1 MTARAVLIGTGVT
14 VLIAVATPYSDLV
27 MRGTWVG
34 LTAFPISSFFVLVA
48 LALGLNPLL
57 RRLGKTLSTREL
69 LTVFCM
75 ALVAAGIPSFGLTGL
90 LIPYMAGPRYFASPE
105 NQWDEVLLPHLPS
118 CLAPRDDSAIVAL
131 YEGTSATGV
140 PWAVWL
146 GPLLSWTVLAAAL
159 YLCIFCLCSLLRRP
173 WVDDEKLVFPLT
185 QLPGD
190 LAEVDSGRTFPP
202 LFRNPVMWGFAA
214 VPLLIHTLNGLH
226 FYFPAIPSIPVHRLD
241 LGIYLRERPWTAMS
255 PLWMR
260 FSFTAIGVSYL
271 LPAELSFSLWFF
283 FLFFLAQQVIGSA
296 LGYTMPKVQAY
307 PVRQFVAHQMVG
319 GILWFGVFLLWN
331 ARSRLKA
338 ALDTAR
344 RRDWSQPPGEAMGH
358 GKAFAGLALGMGII
372 CAWGELAGAGVTA
385 TLVMFLLFFV
395 VHLVAVRLVCE
406 GGMLYVQHPFR
417 PMNMILAATGSARL
431 GAQRIATLNL
441 FDHLFMLDN
450 RSPLMP
456 CLMQSLKLSDRAGTP
471 RRQLTLALAWSVGLA
486 AICSYVAYL
495 RLMYAHGGLS
505 LNPWFTTYYTR
516 SLYSSW
522 TANLITHGQAASP
535 VTFVTMAVGAATVV
549 FLLAM
554 HRNFLWWPLHP
565 IGYLMGASWPMIN
578 FWFPI
583 LLGWAAKSLIM
594 RYGGARA
601 YRYLIAGFVGFIF
614 AEFTS
619 AGVWVVVDFFA
630 GVRGHEI
637 FSF

>member
-1 MTARAVLIGTGVT
+1 MTARSVLIGTAMV
-14 VLIAVATPYSDLV
+14 VLVAVATPYSDLV

-34 LTAFPISSFFVLVA
+34 LTAFPISSFFVLVV
-48 LALGLNPLL
+48 LALGINPVL
-57 RRLGKTLSTREL
+57 RRFSKPLTTGEM

-105 NQWDEVLLPHLPS
+105 NRWEETLLPHLPS
-118 CLAPRDDSAIVAL
+118 WLGPRSERAVVEL
-131 YEGTSATGV
+131 YEGTRAAAGV
-140 PWAVWL
+140 PWAEWL
-146 GPLLSWTVLAAAL
+146 LPLLSWTVLVAAL
-159 YLCIFCLCSLLRRP
+159 YLCFFCIASLLRRP
-173 WVDDEKLVFPLT
+173 WVDDEKLVFPLM

-190 LAEVDSGRTFPP
+190 LAEIEPRHALPP
-202 LFRNPVMWGFAA
+202 LFRSPVMWGFAA

-241 LGIYLRERPWTAMS
+241 LGMYLRQRPWTAMS

-260 FSFTAIGVSYL
+260 FSFTAIGVAYL

-283 FLFFLAQQVIGSA
+283 FFLFLIQQVIGSA

-307 PVRQFVAHQMVG
+307 PVRQFVAHQMIG
-319 GILWFGVFLLWN
+319 GILWFGLSLLWN
-331 ARSRLKA
+331 ARDRLRDA
-338 ALDTAR
+338 AGAAQGRALT
-344 RRDWSQPPGEAMGH
+344 
-358 GKAFAGLALGMGII
+358 GLAVGLGII
-372 CAWGELAGAGVTA
+372 CAWGYAAGAGVSA
-385 TLVMFLLFFV
+385 TLVIFLLFFV

-417 PMNMILAATGSARL
+417 PMNMMLAGVGSARL
-431 GAQRIATLNL
+431 GAQRIAVLNL

-456 CLMQSLKLSDRAGTP
+456 CVMQSLKLSDRAATD
-471 RRQLTLALAWSVGLA
+471 RRRLTMALAWSVGLA
-486 AICSYVAYL
+486 VAVSYAAYL
-495 RLMYAHGGLS
+495 RLMYAHGGLT

-516 SLYSSW
+516 SLYSTW
-522 TANLITHGQAASP
+522 TANLIAHGEPASATP
-535 VTFVTMAVGAATVV
+535 FLTMSIGAATVV
-549 FLLAM
+549 FLLTM

-565 IGYLMGASWPMIN
+565 IGYLMGASWPMVN

-583 LLGWAAKSLIM
+583 LLGWLAKSLIM
-594 RYGGARA
+594 RYGGARI
-601 YRYLIAGFVGFIF
+601 YRLLIAGFVGLIF

-619 AGVWVVVDFFA
+619 AGLWVVIDFLA